1 MLLYAMVARLRNS
14 LFQMSR
20 QLDPAEVFPPVH
32 HLPGRTWR
40 LERSGPKW
48 GGAAADRHV
57 CAHMTWQHN
66 EATCVLLC
74 ALVQARTR
82 NASCAIDSLARS
94 TDSLLAHVLC
104 AFSIAVTLCLALWPA
119 WEHLSPQFFSWSVML
134 LLLLAAAATVAHAL
148 IAERHVP
155 PADVTAR
162 PISVPAVSSIS
173 YEFNMAIERRRG
185 TLIFL
190 RRVLLYM
197 RFVRCLGLGGLLWLR
212 RFGISTSLAP

>member
-32 HLPGRTWR
+32 HLPGRTR
-40 LERSGPKW
+40 TLEHLGPKS
-48 GGAAADRHV
+48 GGVGADCHA
-57 CAHMTWQHN
+57 CAHVSAD
-66 EATCVLLC
+66 EATYVLLC
-74 ALVQARTR
+74 TLVHACTR
-82 NASCAIDSLARS
+82 NASCAIGSLARS

-104 AFSIAVTLCLALWPA
+104 AFSIAATLCLALWPA
-119 WEHLSPQFFSWSVML
+119 WEHRSPQFFSWFVML

-148 IAERHVP
+148 IAERHIP

-173 YEFNMAIERRRG
+173 YEFHTAIERRRG

-197 RFVRCLGLGGLLWLR
+197 RFVRRLSFGGRVW
-212 RFGISTSLAP
+212 FGTSTSLAS